1 MTRWLLLLVQ
11 LFVLV
16 LVDIGAPA
24 FSQTFAPARDL
35 KLWYTDRTPIDIEV
49 VGSTSLLPDSH
60 RLLPEHVL
68 RFRLE
73 RAFVQTLTAKTR
85 PGFEIVS
92 FAFDMPTGV
101 ANALIVAA
109 SQSSASQ
116 DNQTNIPVLSQ
127 SERAKRSLRIT
138 LQSDRLASALEA
150 AGENI
155 GNCAGA
161 TVEPALRRYEYE
173 GKNNCTRPSRPTSTR
188 YVANYDGK
196 LSIVAECRDERFE
209 GRGCSLRFPF
219 EGFAPR
225 IAFHRDHLPKWRDV
239 VGAAEAFLSSKKY
252 R

>member
-1 MTRWLLLLVQ
+1 MARWLLLLVQ
-11 LFVLV
+11 LFIVL
-16 LVDIGAPA
+16 LADIGAPA

-73 RAFVQTLTAKTR
+73 RAFVQTLTAKTQ

-101 ANALIVAA
+101 ADALIVAA
-109 SQSSASQ
+109 SQPSASQ
-116 DNQTNIPVLSQ
+116 NSQTNIPTLTQ

-138 LQSDRLASALEA
+138 LQSNRLASTLEA
-150 AGENI
+150 ASASI

-161 TVEPALRRYEYE
+161 AVEVTLRRYEHK
-173 GKNNCTRPSRPTSTR
+173 GRSNCAPPSRPTSTR
-188 YVANYDGK
+188 YIADYDGK
-196 LSIVAECRDERFE
+196 LSIVVECRDE
-209 GRGCSLRFPF
+209 
-219 EGFAPR
+219 A
-225 IAFHRDHLPKWRDV
+225 
-239 VGAAEAFLSSKKY
+239 SKV
-252 R
+252 